1 MAVVRLLAALL
12 AAFSV
17 QCVAVPFTVQLGE
30 ARINLDAP
38 AGFADTSPTGS
49 PRLQE
54 VAEGLTPGSNR
65 ILLFAISDGDLRRFN
80 VGDQPEMRRYLL
92 AATPRATE
100 RDRVSEG
107 TFRQIALG
115 EMRGLGKP
123 PPDADFAKYL
133 DSRPIGATSF
143 LAELRNDPD
152 VVALLQGTRIKEGG
166 WFRPGEYLLS
176 STALMLVRGKVLTL
190 SLYTRYE
197 DPADLEWIR
206 AATTRWV
213 DDVKRLNAR

>member
-1 MAVVRLLAALL
+1 MTAVRLLAGLL
-12 AAFSV
+12 LVFSLHCAA
-17 QCVAVPFTVQLGE
+17 APFVVQLGD
-30 ARINLDAP
+30 AKINLDTP

-80 VGDQPEMRRYLL
+80 VGDQPEMRRYML

-107 TFRQIALG
+107 TFRQIAAG
-115 EMRGLGKP
+115 EMRGLGTP
-123 PPDADFAKYL
+123 PPDADFPKYL

-143 LAELRNDPD
+143 LAELRNDAD
-152 VVALLQGTRIKEGG
+152 AVALLQGTRIKDGG
-166 WFRPGEYLLS
+166 WFRPSDYLLS
-176 STALMLVRGKVLTL
+176 STALVLVRGKVLTL

-206 AATTRWV
+206 TATTRWI
-213 DDVKRLNAR
+213 DDLKRLNSR

>member
-1 MAVVRLLAALL
+1 MAAVRPLAGLLLL
-12 AAFSV
+12 FSV
-17 QCVAVPFTVQLGE
+17 QCAAAPFVVQLGD

-38 AGFADTSPTGS
+38 PGFADTSPTGS

-92 AATPRATE
+92 AVTPRATE
-100 RDRVSEG
+100 RDRISEAS
-107 TFRQIALG
+107 FRQIAAG

-123 PPDADFAKYL
+123 PADADFPKYL
-133 DSRPIGATSF
+133 NSRPIGATSF
-143 LAELRNDPD
+143 LAELRNDAD
-152 VVALLQGTRIKEGG
+152 AVALLQGTRIKDGG
-166 WFRPGEYLLS
+166 WFRPSDYMLS
-176 STALMLVRGKVLTL
+176 STAMMLVRGKVLTL
-190 SLYTRYE
+190 SLFTRYE

-206 AATTRWV
+206 AATLRWI
-213 DDVKRLNAR
+213 DDLKRLNAR

>member
-1 MAVVRLLAALL
+1 MTAVRFLAALL
-12 AAFSV
+12 AGFTISCSA
-17 QCVAVPFTVQLGE
+17 APFVVQLGD
-30 ARINLDAP
+30 AKIALDAP
-38 AGFADTSPTGS
+38 PGFADTSPTGS

-65 ILLFAISDGDLRRFN
+65 VLLFAISDGDMRRFN

-92 AATPRATE
+92 AATPRGTE
-100 RDRVSEG
+100 RDRMSEG

-152 VVALLQGTRIKEGG
+152 VVALLQGTRIKEAG

-206 AATTRWV
+206 AATTRWI
-213 DDVKRLNAR
+213 DDVKRLNGR